1 MAVFSDSVKWV
12 PCVSSIRDNLP
23 MGRRPLEVGQL
34 QPLLAE
40 RINDVASELGVSGRA
55 LAEQIGV
62 GKDRV
67 LAVLASNQ
75 AMTVNELDAMCRA
88 LGLTASEV
96 VREAEEAV
104 ARAEGSTVVDVSADE
119 RSDGMGRVVPLRPAK
134 ADDVPEPVW
143 ERMAAK
149 MHPGRAR
156 EIAERTGWR
165 EDLGEESQVNPG
177 WEE

>member
-12 PCVSSIRDNLP
+12 PCVSPIRDNLP

-104 ARAEGSTVVDVSADE
+104 ARAGDAVVGEPVPDDAAAAK
-119 RSDGMGRVVPLRPAK
+119 VVPLRPAE

-149 MHPGRAR
+149 VHQGRAR

-165 EDLGEESQVNPG
+165 EDLGEESQVNPD

>member
-1 MAVFSDSVKWV
+1 MLVAANSVKRIAHSVCVCEHLGMGNPLV
-12 PCVSSIRDNLP
+12 PKDFDSLITSRLNDELEASSLSLRELS
-23 MGRRPLEVGQL
+23 RRSEVKLTRLG
-34 QPLLAE
+34 
-40 RINDVASELGVSGRA
+40 DVLRR
-55 LAEQIGV
+55 
-62 GKDRV
+62 GK
-67 LAVLASNQ
+67 
-75 AMTVNELDAMCRA
+75 AMTVGELRSICPP

-119 RSDGMGRVVPLRPAK
+119 RSDGMGRVVPLRPAE

>member
-1 MAVFSDSVKWV
+1 MGVKALKIGDLEREVAVK
-12 PCVSSIRDNLP
+12 IRDAVDAAGWTPAQLAREASITKARVYTLLDSESP
-23 MGRRPLEVGQL
+23 MTITTF
-34 QPLLAE
+34 A
-40 RINDVASELGVSGRA
+40 
-55 LAEQIGV
+55 
-62 GKDRV
+62 
-67 LAVLASNQ
+67 
-75 AMTVNELDAMCRA
+75 AMCRA

-104 ARAEGSTVVDVSADE
+104 ARAGDAVVGEPVPDDAAAAK
-119 RSDGMGRVVPLRPAK
+119 VVPLRPAE

-149 MHPGRAR
+149 MHQGRAR

-165 EDLGEESQVNPG
+165 EDLGEESQVNPD